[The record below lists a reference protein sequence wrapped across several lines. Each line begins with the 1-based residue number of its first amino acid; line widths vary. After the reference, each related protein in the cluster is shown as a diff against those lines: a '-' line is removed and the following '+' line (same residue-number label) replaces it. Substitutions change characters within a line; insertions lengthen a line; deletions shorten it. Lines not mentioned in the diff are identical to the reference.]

1 MHKTEFIDFINR
13 TGKNISETQNTKL
26 ANFIGISE
34 GAIRLMKEKDLH
46 RIVRLIKKDCNYLG
60 VNNRRKRNFREE
72 RKKAKKWKY

>member
-1 MHKTEFIDFINR
+1 MKKNEFIDFINR
-13 TGKNISETQNTKL
+13 TRKNIGETQNTKL

-60 VNNRRKRNFREE
+60 ANNRKKRNIRVE
-72 RKKAKKWKY
+72 RKKAKK

>member
-34 GAIRLMKEKDLH
+34 GAIRLMKEKDVQ

-72 RKKAKKWKY
+72 RKKAKK

>member
-1 MHKTEFIDFINR
+1 MMSTL
-13 TGKNISETQNTKL
+13 L

-60 VNNRRKRNFREE
+60 ANNRRKRNIRVE
-72 RKKAKKWKY
+72 RKKVKE